1 MKIRIYSQEIRD
13 YVCFLVRG
21 SSLQIEFVFRHD
33 VNLQS
38 KFSLGTDHQLRI
50 ADRHM
55 FETRKN
61 TCDDKKSASEFKTN
75 IGNRERVVGQFL
87 SSLKIGISAT
97 EVMDMLGPPTTKTWA
112 YTLFY
117 SSAMVIYFDDSSKLV
132 RVTSDISPETVTTW
146 DESAPEISTA
156 STQFKGKPYNRQ
168 VAAKMLLPLLKQGMP
183 TKKVEDVL
191 GRPDFISWRYS
202 LTPIAL
208 PTNNWIS
215 ILNLWELRQIL
226 CKT

>member
-1 MKIRIYSQEIRD
+1 MTSIYNQSFLWALIISCVLLIGTCSKHERIH
-13 YVCFLVRG
+13 VM
-21 SSLQIEFVFRHD
+21 
-33 VNLQS
+33 
-38 KFSLGTDHQLRI
+38 T
-50 ADRHM
+50 
-55 FETRKN
+55 
-61 TCDDKKSASEFKTN
+61 KKSASEFKTN
-75 IGNRERVVGQFL
+75 TGTGNELPVNSCRRSRRHIRHRGDGYA
-87 SSLKIGISAT
+87 S
-97 EVMDMLGPPTTKTWA
+97 TKTWA

-191 GRPDFISWRYS
+191 GRPDFISWCYS
-202 LTPIAL
+202 LTPSSSSLLVRFASDDKIVEV
-208 PTNNWIS
+208 S
-215 ILNLWELRQIL
+215 IQR
-226 CKT
+226 

>member
-1 MKIRIYSQEIRD
+1 MNLFSGMTSIYNQSFLWALIISCVLLIGTCSKHERIH
-13 YVCFLVRG
+13 VM
-21 SSLQIEFVFRHD
+21 
-33 VNLQS
+33 
-38 KFSLGTDHQLRI
+38 T
-50 ADRHM
+50 
-55 FETRKN
+55 
-61 TCDDKKSASEFKTN
+61 KKSASEFKTN
-75 IGNRERVVGQFL
+75 IGNRERAAGQLL

-202 LTPIAL
+202 LTPSSSSLLVRFASDDKIVEA
-208 PTNNWIS
+208 S
-215 ILNLWELRQIL
+215 IQR
-226 CKT
+226 